1 MLTGILFSKYPFL
14 QVKWTQDVEPWP
26 ADIGTVKVTSC
37 LNRFEVLI
45 EDDVPSDAVRT
56 WAHEQ
61 LDAWLDER
69 EDMS

>member
-14 QVKWTQDVEPWP
+14 QINWTQDVEPWP

-45 EDDVPSDAVRT
+45 EDNVPSDAVRT

>member
-14 QVKWTQDVEPWP
+14 QVNWTQDVEPWP

-45 EDDVPSDAVRT
+45 EDDVPSDAART

>member
-14 QVKWTQDVEPWP
+14 QVNWTQDVEPWP

-37 LNRFEVLI
+37 LNRFEVMLEGDI
-45 EDDVPSDAVRT
+45 PSDAVRT

-69 EDMS
+69 

>member
-45 EDDVPSDAVRT
+45 EDNVPSDAVRT

>member
-14 QVKWTQDVEPWP
+14 QVNWTQDVEPWP

-45 EDDVPSDAVRT
+45 EDGVPSDAVRT

>member
-45 EDDVPSDAVRT
+45 EDGVPSDAVRT